1 MMDKVVGFKV
11 RKLAIEASRTV
22 NTADIIEQQKEKFR
36 AYFTMTAG
44 VCFNSGNLCISDKDV
59 QDIV

>member
-22 NTADIIEQQKEKFR
+22 NTADILATEGEIQGILHNDSW
-36 AYFTMTAG
+36 G
-44 VCFNSGNLCISDKDV
+44 VL
-59 QDIV
+59 